1 LHLRF
6 DGDPQRNAEIISER
20 LTPEGIVALEQRDPE
35 RFAAMEKNCDNLI
48 NEDLTHI
55 SGNQLFLCGT
65 GNGSFAVGYD
75 GTFRLCFSLWAPGTT
90 VDLRQVSLREAWEN
104 LVPAVRDLR
113 SDDPLFLKTCR
124 KCPLVNLCIWCPA
137 HAYLETGAMD
147 GETPYFCQVAHA
159 RAAALQTKMSQSR
172 QETINRD

>member
-1 LHLRF
+1 
-6 DGDPQRNAEIISER
+6 
-20 LTPEGIVALEQRDPE
+20 
-35 RFAAMEKNCDNLI
+35 
-48 NEDLTHI
+48 
-55 SGNQLFLCGT
+55 
-65 GNGSFAVGYD
+65 
-75 GTFRLCFSLWAPGTT
+75 LWAPGTT

-113 SDDPLFLKTCR
+113 SDNPLFLKTCR

-172 QETINRD
+172 QETTDAD